1 MRVAIIGCG
10 YVGVAL
16 GRLLA
21 GSGHTV
27 FGVRRSN
34 AGDAELTAAGI
45 IPLHADIT
53 QPASLSQ
60 LPKPLDAVVNLVSS
74 SKGGASEYR
83 QVYLQGTENL
93 LTYFTSAS
101 LHRYIHVSSTSVYAQ
116 TDGSWV
122 DEASP
127 ATASGDTGQLLL
139 EAEQQLQRAHA
150 ASGFPSIVVRAS
162 GIYGPGR
169 GHLFQQFV
177 RGEARAMGDSSRWI
191 NMIHRDDLAAALAT
205 LMNRGTPG
213 ALYLANDNQPVQ
225 EREFFDW
232 LCEIFQRPYPSPAD
246 PSAVGRRKRGFS
258 SKRVSNA
265 RLRAA
270 GWEPLYPT
278 YREGYAPMVQEQL
291 QPQHAS
297 VS

>member
-21 GSGHTV
+21 TSGHTV
-27 FGVRRSN
+27 YGVRRSN

-53 QPASLSQ
+53 QPTSLSQ
-60 LPKPLDAVVNLVSS
+60 LPEPLDTVVNLVSS

-93 LTYFTSAS
+93 LSHFRPAS
-101 LHRYIHVSSTSVYAQ
+101 LRCYIHVSSTSVYAQ

-139 EAEQQLQRAHA
+139 ETEQRLQRAHA
-150 ASGFPSIVVRAS
+150 ESGFPGIVVRAS

-177 RGEARAMGDSSRWI
+177 RGEARAIGDSSRWI
-191 NMIHRDDLAAALAT
+191 NMIHRDDLAGALAT
-205 LMNRGTPG
+205 LMERGTPD

-232 LCEIFQRPYPSPAD
+232 LCETFQRPYPSPAD

-265 RLRAA
+265 RLRAT
-270 GWEPLYPT
+270 GWVPGYPT

-291 QPQHAS
+291 QPPHTSAS
-297 VS
+297 